1 MKFLIVDTYY
11 PDFLRTFYTRHPDLP
26 GHAYAEQWRLL
37 MDQCFGTADF
47 CSENLRRLGYEA
59 AEVVANSELLQ
70 RQWAKEQG
78 MTLRDNGWVSR
89 LGQRLYRWAKGAPYT
104 SWFYPVLT
112 SQVRNYRPD
121 VVHIQDMNG
130 TSPAFLRTIRPYV
143 KLITGQIACPISSSA
158 DFRDYDLVLSSFSH
172 FVDRFRKGGLASEY
186 FNLAFE
192 PRVLEKLQKK
202 PARYPTV
209 FVGGLSPNHW
219 ERIKLLGKIVG
230 SQSLDIW
237 GYGADILD
245 SKSVLLRSHHGEAW
259 ALDMYDIFYN
269 ADIALNHHINVAGRF
284 ANNMRLYEATGVGTL
299 LLTDHKDNV
308 HTLFEPG
315 KELVVYKSAEECVE
329 LITYYLEHEEERKD
343 IAKAGQRRTLKEH
356 TYFNRMQEFVELV
369 RRYL

>member
-11 PDFLRTFYTRHPDLP
+11 PDFLRTFYARHPDLP
-26 GHAYAEQWRLL
+26 RHPYAEQWRLL

-47 CSENLRRLGYEA
+47 YSDNLRRLGYEA
-59 AEVVANSELLQ
+59 AEVVANCELLQ
-70 RQWAKEQG
+70 HQWAKEQG
-78 MTLRDNGWVSR
+78 VDLNEDSWSLR
-89 LGQRLYRWAKGAPYT
+89 LGQRLFSWTKGNRTAA
-104 SWFYPVLT
+104 WFYQVLIE
-112 SQVRNYRPD
+112 QVLHYRPD
-121 VVHIQDMNG
+121 VLHIQDMNG
-130 TSPAFLRTIRPYV
+130 TSPDFLRKARPYV
-143 KLITGQIACPISSSA
+143 RLITGQIACPIAPRA
-158 DFRDYDLVLSSFSH
+158 DFRGYDLVLSSFPH
-172 FVDRFRKGGLASEY
+172 FVDKFRNDGLASEY
-186 FNLAFE
+186 FNLGFE
-192 PRVLEKLQKK
+192 PRVLEKLKKK

-209 FVGGLSPNHW
+209 FVGGLSSNHG
-219 ERIKLLGKIVG
+219 ERIKLLGKIVA

-245 SKSVLLRSHHGEAW
+245 SKSVLLRSHHGQAW

-308 HTLFEPG
+308 HALFEPG

-329 LITYYLEHEEERKD
+329 LITYYLEQEEERKD

-369 RRYL
+369 RKYL